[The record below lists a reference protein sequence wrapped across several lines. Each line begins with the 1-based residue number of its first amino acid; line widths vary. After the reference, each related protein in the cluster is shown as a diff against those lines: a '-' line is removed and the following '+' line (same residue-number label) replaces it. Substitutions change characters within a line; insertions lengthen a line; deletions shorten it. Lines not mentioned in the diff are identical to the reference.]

1 MMTNI
6 TIRNIDEGLKRRLG
20 IRAAANGHSMEEEA
34 RRILLAALDEETAP
48 PRDLATLIRERFKP
62 SGGVELEIPPRDA
75 MRQPPRFN

>member
-1 MMTNI
+1 MTSI
-6 TIRNIDEGLKRRLG
+6 TVRKLDEGLKRRLRM
-20 IRAAANGHSMEEEA
+20 RAAANGHSMEEEA

-48 PRDLATLIRERFKP
+48 PKDLATMIRERFKP